1 MEYALTISNDT
12 GELILDGDI
21 TVESAHA
28 LHGALLNP
36 QGAVRDLV
44 VNMSDVREIDVTC
57 LQLLCSAHQ
66 AAMKDGRQLKLTNVS
81 PATGDA
87 METLGF
93 VRHVGCREDTSG
105 SCLWRMGKTG

>member
-21 TVESAHA
+21 TVESAQA

-44 VNMSDVREIDVTC
+44 VNMSGVREIDVTC
-57 LQLLCSAHQ
+57 LQLLCSAHDE
-66 AAMKDGRQLKLTNVS
+66 ATKEGRKLKLANVS
-81 PATGDA
+81 PATRET
-87 METLGF
+87 MECLGF
-93 VRHVGCREDTSG
+93 IRHIGCREDTTG
-105 SCLWRMGKTG
+105 SCLWLRG